1 MDALRFGSSEWP
13 FAPGEG
19 PFHVKGV
26 SYRGH
31 QKFIDEHI
39 PGGYAGIVEQLEPPL
54 RKFYGQPFLASC
66 WYDLAPLVAVAPY
79 CAAACGLGIEQY
91 VFRRAQL
98 QVDQDVSGVYA
109 YLIKLASARMLATR
123 LPRLITQ
130 YFDFTSVDT
139 REVSDTRVLTRH
151 SGLPRPFAPWLV
163 TVATGY
169 LERVLQVAGASTLT
183 ISAGALL
190 HEGHSHGIETVSV
203 DVEVVFG

>member
-13 FAPGEG
+13 FEPGEG

-31 QKFIDEHI
+31 QKFIDDHV
-39 PGGYAGIVEQLEPPL
+39 PGGYAGIVEQLEPEL
-54 RKFYGQPFLASC
+54 RKFYAQPFLASC

-79 CAAACGLGIEQY
+79 CAAACGLDPASY
-91 VFRRAQL
+91 VYRRAQI

-130 YFDFTSVDT
+130 YFDFSTVET
-139 REVSDTRVLTRH
+139 RDVSDTRVVTH
-151 SGLPRPFAPWLV
+151 HGGLPRALAPWLLH
-163 TVATGY
+163 VASGY
-169 LERVLQVAGASTLT
+169 LERVLQVAGANTLEISTSP
-183 ISAGALL
+183 IL
-190 HEGHSHGIETVSV
+190 HEGESHGIETVGF
-203 DVEVVFG
+203 DLEVVFG